1 MTLKGLLAIGFG
13 MVVLIMNYPLIK
25 KSLAIS
31 FGIIVL
37 ASGAMIISG
46 AFLHKQSNARWRWWL
61 IEGIIDILIGAFFVF
76 KPQFAK
82 AFFLLFLALW
92 ACIIGIIQVMT
103 SFRMINYMKNW
114 WSMLGTG
121 IFSIL
126 FAILVFINPFYTS
139 YSLGSII
146 GVSCIILGLM
156 MVYTSRILREIY
168 L

>member
-13 MVVLIMNYPLIK
+13 LVVLIRHYPLIK

-46 AFLHKQSNARWRWWL
+46 AFLQKRSNPRWRWWL

-76 KPQFAK
+76 RPQYAK
-82 AFFLLFLALW
+82 AFFLYFLALW
-92 ACIIGIIQVMT
+92 ACVIGVIQVTT
-103 SFRMINYMKNW
+103 SFRMTNYMKNW

-126 FAILVFINPFYTS
+126 FAVLVFINPFYTS
-139 YSLGSII
+139 YSLGTII
-146 GVSCIILGLM
+146 GVSCVVFGLLM
-156 MVYTSRILREIY
+156 AYTSRILREIY